1 MRGWAGSKGGP
12 GGPVSLTKRRERGAP
27 RSAGHGAPRVPAGD
41 QRVHARDPGEQGARG
56 AGRAAAPGAAGR
68 PRRPALPDLVR
79 RTPPSSA
86 PPLSA
91 LPFAGA
97 FSRQPGSLAACASR
111 TAGPAARRR
120 DWGLQ
125 EGDRLVITGS
135 LPQLGNWQP
144 RQPLAM
150 AEVATPHWEAEARRP
165 ALHARRMTR
174 VCARMRRTRSL
185 LGRSRRGAPI
195 GSSYACRAG
204 TWSAPGS
211 RGWDACLTEA
221 LVASALRRRV
231 CMRGACEGSD
241 EHPGEKSIGRGRQQQ
256 AAAHASA
263 PAAARSRQRG
273 LHSRPDQLGPHAAGA
288 RRRRGAGACAGRA
301 RARTPP
307 AAAAAPRARPG
318 RGARRCACR

>member
-86 PPLSA
+86 PP
-91 LPFAGA
+91 
-97 FSRQPGSLAACASR
+97 R
-111 TAGPAARRR
+111 
-120 DWGLQ
+120 
-125 EGDRLVITGS
+125 
-135 LPQLGNWQP
+135 
-144 RQPLAM
+144 LAM